1 MDENAIPTLRHA
13 DKVMSFF
20 RELEQKTALDIER
33 DRTIQDEAE
42 GAVAGKDDDGE
53 EEISSGTV

>member
-1 MDENAIPTLRHA
+1 
-13 DKVMSFF
+13 MSFF